1 MFFQSKGKQKP
12 KIALIHPAVGDSV
25 GRSESL
31 VLKLAERLKDK
42 CDVKI
47 LSSKTVN
54 DLCTPISCIPRSQ
67 VLQESKYDKLRY
79 FLANFSNRP
88 EVFIEHLTSFFPV
101 VWELFKGKYDVILPN
116 NDWGGLLAASVV
128 RTIKRTPIIFT
139 EHSGLIEGGKNAR
152 RNLFFKPDKYV
163 VYTNE
168 LKYWLK
174 KYHPDVDTSFIP
186 MGVDFDRFNPEIE
199 PAKINLSGPIFLASS
214 VHPNE
219 FFKKENS
226 SYTVSKS
233 STSSAKNK
241 RFDLLIEAVALLEKG
256 SVLLLCPGENSA
268 ELVRKGEK
276 LLGKK
281 RFKTICVPHEQI
293 PSYYKACDVFTLPS
307 RSEPFGLVYI
317 EAMACNKPVVAPKDC
332 SRMDIIG
339 DAGILCDVTDVEE
352 YAEALQKA
360 SETNWGEIPYY
371 QARKFTWESCA
382 DKYYEQI
389 KSLIF

>member
-1 MFFQSKGKQKP
+1 MFFQSKRKQKP
-12 KIALIHPAVGDSV
+12 KIALIHPAVGDSAE
-25 GRSESL
+25 RSESL
-31 VLKLAERLKDK
+31 VFELAERLKNK

-47 LSSKTVN
+47 LSSKKIN

-67 VLQESKYDKLRY
+67 VLKELKYDRLRD
-79 FLANFSNRP
+79 FLSNFSNRP

-174 KYHPDVDTSFIP
+174 KYHPEVDTSFIP
-186 MGVDFDRFNPEIE
+186 MGVDFNRFNPDIE
-199 PAKINLSGPIFLASS
+199 SVDIKLERPIFLASS
-214 VHPNE
+214 IN
-219 FFKKENS
+219 
-226 SYTVSKS
+226 T
-233 STSSAKNK
+233 KNK
-241 RFDLLIEAVALLEKG
+241 RLDLLLEAVALLEKG

-268 ELVRKGEK
+268 ELVKKGEK

-281 RFKTICVPHEQI
+281 RFKITCVPHEQI

-307 RSEPFGLVYI
+307 RSEPFGLVYL

-332 SRMDIIG
+332 SRMDVIG

-360 SETNWGEIPYY
+360 AETDWGDIPYY

-389 KSLIF
+389 KDLMS